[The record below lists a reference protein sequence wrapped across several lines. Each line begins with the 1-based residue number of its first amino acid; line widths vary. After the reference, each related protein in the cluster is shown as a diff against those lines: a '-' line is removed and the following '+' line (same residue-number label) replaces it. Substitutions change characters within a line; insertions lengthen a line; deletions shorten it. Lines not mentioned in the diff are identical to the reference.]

1 MKAIWPYILPLPVE
15 RRKFNNV
22 FKAVFGSKAA
32 LEVLKRSSPN
42 KRVYQKELISEL
54 GFSNKT
60 VIGAL
65 KKLVLAGILEEG
77 MERRGENGKTVWTKW
92 YMPTFQGKWL
102 ALLLQPTENLSRD
115 EAREIV
121 TELFTLY
128 MKHIAKLCA
137 DYGIEPEIFKSA
149 MNKAFKET

>member
-1 MKAIWPYILPLPVE
+1 LKDLWPYILPLPVE
-15 RRKFNNV
+15 RRKLDNV
-22 FKAVFGSKAA
+22 FQAVFGSKAA
-32 LEVLKRSSPN
+32 LEVLKRASPN
-42 KRVYQKELISEL
+42 KRIYQKELIAEL

-60 VIGAL
+60 VIEAL
-65 KKLVLAGILEEG
+65 KKLVAAGILKEG
-77 MERRGENGKTVWTKW
+77 MERRREKGKTVWTKW

-102 ALLLQPTENLSRD
+102 ALLVQPTENISRD

-121 TELFTLY
+121 TELFALY

-137 DYGIEPEIFKSA
+137 DYGIEPEIFKST